1 MTTETPVTLDRL
13 DRDIVALFAAEPR
26 IGVLEAS
33 RRLRVAR
40 GTVQARLDR
49 LERTGVVTGWG
60 PDISP
65 VAIGYGVTAFVTI
78 QIAQHSGREALT
90 RRLEDIPEVLEC
102 WTITGSGDLWCR
114 IVAHSN
120 ADLQRVIDL
129 MVSEDRVVRS
139 STLIGLSEAIPY
151 RTAVRPRSV
160 ATPSPAGSGPAP
172 SRPSGWAG
180 TPTSTSTWPSRCWP
194 TTGRPTRRSGSAS

>member
-1 MTTETPVTLDRL
+1 MSSPPSPPSRPPVDALDCRIL
-13 DRDIVALFAAEPR
+13 LLLLREPGV
-26 IGVLEAS
+26 GVLGAS
-33 RRLRVAR
+33 RRLGVAR

-65 VAIGYGVTAFVTI
+65 TAIGYGVTAFVTI
-78 QIAQHSGREALT
+78 QIAQHSGREALI
-90 RRLEDIPEVLEC
+90 RRLQAIPEVLEC
-102 WTITGSGDLWCR
+102 WTITGTGDLWCR

-151 RTAVRPRSV
+151 RTGPLV
-160 ATPSPAGSGPAP
+160 AAAHAPGPA
-172 SRPSGWAG
+172 
-180 TPTSTSTWPSRCWP
+180 
-194 TTGRPTRRSGSAS
+194 

>member
-1 MTTETPVTLDRL
+1 MAVDELDTRILRL
-13 DRDIVALFAAEPR
+13 LIEQPR
-26 IGVLEAS
+26 TSVREYARILG
-33 RRLRVAR
+33 VAR
-40 GTVQARLDR
+40 GTLQARLDR

-78 QIAQHSGREALT
+78 QIAQHSGREALI

-151 RTAVRPRSV
+151 RTGPLV
-160 ATPSPAGSGPAP
+160 AAA
-172 SRPSGWAG
+172 R
-180 TPTSTSTWPSRCWP
+180 TPTS
-194 TTGRPTRRSGSAS
+194 A

>member
-78 QIAQHSGREALT
+78 QIAQHSGRDALT

-151 RTAVRPRSV
+151 RTGPLV
-160 ATPSPAGSGPAP
+160 AAA
-172 SRPSGWAG
+172 R
-180 TPTSTSTWPSRCWP
+180 TPTS
-194 TTGRPTRRSGSAS
+194 A

>member
-78 QIAQHSGREALT
+78 QIAQHSGRESLT
-90 RRLEDIPEVLEC
+90 RHLAAIPEVLEC

-151 RTAVRPRSV
+151 RTGPLV
-160 ATPSPAGSGPAP
+160 AAA
-172 SRPSGWAG
+172 R
-180 TPTSTSTWPSRCWP
+180 TPTS
-194 TTGRPTRRSGSAS
+194 A

>member
-13 DRDIVALFAAEPR
+13 DRAIIALFSDEPR

-33 RRLRVAR
+33 RRLKVAR
-40 GTVQARLDR
+40 GTIQARLDR
-49 LERTGVVTGWG
+49 MERTGVITGWG

-65 VAIGYGVTAFVTI
+65 EAIGYLVTAFVTI
-78 QIAQHSGREALT
+78 QITQHTGRQAFTERIAA
-90 RRLEDIPEVLEC
+90 IPEVLEC

-120 ADLQRVIDL
+120 ADLQRVIDR
-129 MVSEDRVVRS
+129 MVSEDWVVRS

-151 RTAVRPRSV
+151 RT
-160 ATPSPAGSGPAP
+160 GPLIGAAP
-172 SRPSGWAG
+172 E
-180 TPTSTSTWPSRCWP
+180 
-194 TTGRPTRRSGSAS
+194 

>member
-1 MTTETPVTLDRL
+1 M
-13 DRDIVALFAAEPR
+13 
-26 IGVLEAS
+26 
-33 RRLRVAR
+33 
-40 GTVQARLDR
+40 
-49 LERTGVVTGWG
+49 
-60 PDISP
+60 
-65 VAIGYGVTAFVTI
+65 TAFVTI

-151 RTAVRPRSV
+151 RTGPLV
-160 ATPSPAGSGPAP
+160 AAAQAPTPA
-172 SRPSGWAG
+172 
-180 TPTSTSTWPSRCWP
+180 
-194 TTGRPTRRSGSAS
+194 

>member
-1 MTTETPVTLDRL
+1 MTTETPITLDRL
-13 DRDIVALFAAEPR
+13 DRAIVALFTEEPR

-49 LERTGVVTGWG
+49 MERTGVITGWG

-65 VAIGYGVTAFVTI
+65 EAIGYLVTAFVTI
-78 QIAQHSGREALT
+78 QITQHTGRQAFTERIAA
-90 RRLEDIPEVLEC
+90 IPEVLEC

-120 ADLQRVIDL
+120 ADLQRVIDR
-129 MVSEDRVVRS
+129 MVSEDWVVRS

-151 RTAVRPRSV
+151 RT
-160 ATPSPAGSGPAP
+160 GPLIGAAP
-172 SRPSGWAG
+172 E
-180 TPTSTSTWPSRCWP
+180 
-194 TTGRPTRRSGSAS
+194 